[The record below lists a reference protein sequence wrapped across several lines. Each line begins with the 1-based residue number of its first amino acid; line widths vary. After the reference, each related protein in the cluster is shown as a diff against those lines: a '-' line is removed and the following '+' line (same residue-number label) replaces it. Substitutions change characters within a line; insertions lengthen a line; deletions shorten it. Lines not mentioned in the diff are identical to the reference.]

1 MAETTTLDAVAAVV
15 DKSADAAR
23 IPRGMV
29 KINGVACPAWVDF
42 EIDSNAFHEA
52 DTFTVLIA
60 LKELIAPQNLAW
72 FVSQTTIGV
81 EILAGFPQDADNY
94 GAADLT
100 SWIVGNVDQLD
111 FDPSGRTLSLSG
123 RDLTS
128 LLIDAKTSEKWQTQT
143 ASEIATTLASRH
155 GLTPVV
161 TATSTPVGRYYQ
173 IDHVSMTSTDTEW
186 EFLTWLAVQ
195 EGFVVYVKGKE
206 LHFEPRA
213 DPDDANVFAI
223 EWEEPDDEFGY
234 FRSNTKRLGFS
245 RTLTVGKGVV
255 VQVRSW
261 NQKQKAGFNATYPT
275 SNAKG
280 IKPGSSSAPAQVYSY
295 VIPNL
300 TQEQAN
306 QRARALYNQIIAHE
320 MRFTAD
326 LPADD
331 SLDSTWMASVT
342 GTGTEFDQKYFVES
356 VNRSMSNGGGYAMS
370 IRGKNHSDQT
380 SPVP

>member
-1 MAETTTLDAVAAVV
+1 MADVPTLDTVAAVV
-15 DKSADAAR
+15 DPSGDSAR

-29 KINGVACPAWVDF
+29 KINDVVSPAWLDF
-42 EIDSNAFHEA
+42 EVDSNRFHEA
-52 DTFTVLIA
+52 DTFSVTLD
-60 LKELIAPQNLAW
+60 LSKLEAPQDLAW
-72 FVSQTTIGV
+72 LIDQSTLSV
-81 EILAGFPQDADNY
+81 EIFAGFPQNPENY
-94 GAADLT
+94 GAADLK
-100 SWIVGNVDQLD
+100 SWIVGNVDDDGLD
-111 FDPSGRTLSLSG
+111 LSGRTLTLTG

-128 LLIDAKTSEKWQTQT
+128 LLIDAKTTEKWQTQT

-161 TATSTPVGRYYQ
+161 TATTTPVGRYYQ

-186 EFLTWLAVQ
+186 EFLSWLAVQ

-206 LHFEPRA
+206 LHFEAAPN
-213 DPDDANVFAI
+213 PDDANVFSI
-223 EWEEPDDEFGY
+223 EWQEPDDEFGY

-245 RTLTVGKGVV
+245 RTLTVGKGAV

-261 NQKQKAGFNATYPT
+261 NQKQKTGFTATYP
-275 SNAKG
+275 SSHAKG

-306 QRARALYNQIIAHE
+306 QRAMALYNELIKHE
-320 MRFTAD
+320 MKFNAN
-326 LPADD
+326 LPADND
-331 SLDSTWMASVT
+331 LDSTWMADIT
-342 GTGTEFDQKYFVES
+342 GTGTKFDQKYYVES
-356 VNRSMSNGGGYAMS
+356 VSRSMSNGGGYDMS

-380 SPVP
+380 SPIP

>member
-1 MAETTTLDAVAAVV
+1 MADVQTLEAVAAVV
-15 DKSADAAR
+15 DDSTNPAR

-29 KINGVACPAWVDF
+29 KINGVACPAWIEF
-42 EIDSNAFHEA
+42 EIDSNTFHEA
-52 DTFTVLIA
+52 DTFSVLLAISD
-60 LKELIAPQNLAW
+60 LESPQDLAW
-72 FVSQTTIGV
+72 MTSQSTISV
-81 EILAGFPQDADNY
+81 EVLAGFPKNAENY

-100 SWIVGNVDQLD
+100 SWITGNVDQIE
-111 FDPSGRTLSLSG
+111 FDPCGRALTLSG

-128 LLIDAKTSEKWQTQT
+128 LLIDAKTTEKWQAQT
-143 ASEIATTLASRH
+143 ASEIATTLANRH

-195 EGFVVYVKGKE
+195 EGFAVYVKGKE

-213 DPDDANVFAI
+213 NPDDANVVDI
-223 EWEEPDDEFGY
+223 QWQEPDNEFGY
-234 FRSNTKRLGFS
+234 FRSNTKRLSFS

-261 NQKQKAGFNATYPT
+261 NQKQKKGFNATYPT

-280 IKPGSSSAPAQVYSY
+280 IRPGSASAPAQVYSY

-300 TQEQAN
+300 TQEQAL
-306 QRARALYNQIIAHE
+306 QRAQTLYNELIKHE
-320 MRFTAD
+320 MRFRAD

-331 SLDSTWMASVT
+331 DLDSTWMAKVS
-342 GTGTEFDQKYFVES
+342 GTGTDFDQKYFIES
-356 VNRSMSNGGGYAMS
+356 VNRSMSNGGGYTMS
-370 IRGKNHSDQT
+370 LRGKNHSDQT

>member
-1 MAETTTLDAVAAVV
+1 
-15 DKSADAAR
+15 
-23 IPRGMV
+23 MV
-29 KINGVACPAWVDF
+29 MIAGVASPAWVDF
-42 EIDSNAFHEA
+42 EVDSNSFHEA
-52 DTFTVLIA
+52 DTFTVLLAI
-60 LKELIAPQNLAW
+60 KELKAPQDLRW
-72 FVSQTTIGV
+72 FLDQSTMSV
-81 EILAGFPQDADNY
+81 EILAGFPQNPENY
-94 GAADLT
+94 GSADLT
-100 SWIVGNVDQLD
+100 SWITGNVDQVD
-111 FDPSGRTLSLSG
+111 FDPSGRTITLTG

-143 ASEIATTLASRH
+143 ASEIASTLASRH

-161 TATSTPVGRYYQ
+161 TGTTTTVGRYYQ

-206 LHFEPRA
+206 LHFEPRP
-213 DPDDANVFAI
+213 DPDDANVFEV

-245 RTLTVGKGVV
+245 RTLTVGKGAV

-261 NQKQKAGFNATYPT
+261 NQKQKTGFTATYPA
-275 SNAKG
+275 SHAKG

-306 QRARALYNQIIAHE
+306 QRAQALYNELIKHE
-320 MRFTAD
+320 MRFNAD

-331 SLDSTWMASVT
+331 ALDSTWMAKVT
-342 GTGTEFDQKYFVES
+342 GTGTIFDQKYYIES
-356 VNRSMSNGGGYAMS
+356 VSRSMSNGGGYGMS
-370 IRGKNHSDQT
+370 LRGKNHSDQT
-380 SPVP
+380 SPIP